1 MSNEDSA
8 ASNFV
13 LPEKWSDDIVDEN
26 GNKMSKRCVIQIKNG

>member
-1 MSNEDSA
+1 MSKEDGA

-26 GNKMSKRCVIQIKNG
+26 GNKMSKRYAVYA